1 LDDDARPTANLNTGE
16 PVGFVVELEAE
27 KPGIYPCTVCIL
39 TYTMDGKWLT
49 RHLSTEYQLDFIRH
63 SRHRI
68 TLRYDRLMLGN
79 GEYLLSVA
87 TYKVLDLDDLSTAE
101 FYEILARSYRIQ
113 VRDADPA
120 DATLF
125 HHPGIWDLRTTGS
138 RQDDGRSLAALG
150 EGDVISAEPAGSEA

>member
-1 LDDDARPTANLNTGE
+1 
-16 PVGFVVELEAE
+16 
-27 KPGIYPCTVCIL
+27 
-39 TYTMDGKWLT
+39 MDGKWLT
-49 RHLSTEYQLDFIRH
+49 RHLSTEYQLDFIRYT
-63 SRHRI
+63 RHRV

-125 HHPGIWDLRTTGS
+125 HHPGIWELRTTGS
-138 RQDDGRSLAALG
+138 CQDDGSPLVVVG
-150 EGDVISAEPAGSEA
+150 KGDIISAEAAGSEA

>member
-1 LDDDARPTANLNTGE
+1 
-16 PVGFVVELEAE
+16 
-27 KPGIYPCTVCIL
+27 
-39 TYTMDGKWLT
+39 
-49 RHLSTEYQLDFIRH
+49 
-63 SRHRI
+63 
-68 TLRYDRLMLGN
+68 
-79 GEYLLSVA
+79 LSVA